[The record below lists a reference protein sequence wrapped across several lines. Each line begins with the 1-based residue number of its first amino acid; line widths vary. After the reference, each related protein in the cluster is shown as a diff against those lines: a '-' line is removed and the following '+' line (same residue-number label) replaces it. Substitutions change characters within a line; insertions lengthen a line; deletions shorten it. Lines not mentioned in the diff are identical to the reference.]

1 MIFRGFIIESVSVTY
16 CIQLGTGQ
24 GILLNDNVLNVWEI
38 SKLLSKKG
46 MLLTHNA
53 WQKVNN
59 IQLSPEREVNRGG
72 YLTIIPRAR
81 MGYESIAHEAEWAI
95 DSEAMRARGII
106 VLVKS
111 N

>member
-1 MIFRGFIIESVSVTY
+1 LIFRGFITESVSVTY

-38 SKLLSKKG
+38 SKLLTKKG

-59 IQLSPEREVNRGG
+59 IQLSPEREVNNCFSKIQLVGQKNIKAKH
-72 YLTIIPRAR
+72 LSQVKAR
-81 MGYESIAHEAEWAI
+81 FESFFTAKTLQI
-95 DSEAMRARGII
+95 
-106 VLVKS
+106 
-111 N
+111 